1 MVQFTA
7 EYARESISQCL
18 RGGEA
23 LQGFTEAQDVNDLPQ
38 TGMWAGAG
46 ITWIGLN
53 SSRIM
58 EVHSANGQV
67 FSTPWTDIENF
78 GGKGGLF
85 GGRLTYT
92 LTDIPDSPTTYKV
105 DKAFVKLALTVWREP
120 KTVLAAEST
129 TVHVALYERLDRMT
143 WFCDSCGQPCGSPDF
158 SATPNPVCNGC
169 LRSVSGVRSDS

>member
-18 RGGEA
+18 REGEA
-23 LQGFTEAQDVNDLPQ
+23 LEGFTEAQDVNDLPK

-58 EVHSANGQV
+58 EVHSANGEV
-67 FSTPWTDIENF
+67 FSTPWTDIGNF

-92 LTDIPDSPTTYKV
+92 LRGISDSPTTYKV
-105 DKAFVKLALTVWREP
+105 DKAFAKLALTVWGEA
-120 KTVLAAEST
+120 KV
-129 TVHVALYERLDRMT
+129 
-143 WFCDSCGQPCGSPDF
+143 CPC
-158 SATPNPVCNGC
+158 
-169 LRSVSGVRSDS
+169 R